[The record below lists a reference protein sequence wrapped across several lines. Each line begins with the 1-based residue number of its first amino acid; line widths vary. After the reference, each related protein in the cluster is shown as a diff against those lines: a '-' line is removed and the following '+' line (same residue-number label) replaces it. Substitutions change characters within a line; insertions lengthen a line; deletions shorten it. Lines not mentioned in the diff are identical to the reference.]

1 MNSEAIRELLKN
13 QPFQPFEVRLTN
25 GDVHLVKHPECV
37 VITKSRLVIADLDA
51 DRIAICALLHVASL
65 SLVHS
70 IIAPN
75 REASN

>member
-51 DRIAICALLHVASL
+51 DRIAICALLHVASS
-65 SLVHS
+65 SLVHA
-70 IIAPN
+70 IKA
-75 REASN
+75 